1 MKIFTKFICLLI
13 VAISLLTGC
22 DIENKCSCI
31 EIENKCSSIKIKN
44 NVRYFKGVNLSNSF
58 KNGITNTKIINS
70 SQELRDIFYKTEI
83 NQDVYPDAKEIIK
96 MYDDDFFNE
105 NALVAIAIWT
115 GPDTEVKV
123 TSFEPKNNKLK
134 ITVES
139 ISEVALPGTS
149 SILVVKNHL
158 ILIETTKEEIKDCTD
173 VEVTENEVS
182 VCSNNTDCS
191 K

>member
-13 VAISLLTGC
+13 VAVSLLTGC
-22 DIENKCSCI
+22 DIENKCSSI
-31 EIENKCSSIKIKN
+31 EIKN

-139 ISEVALPGTS
+139 ISEVALPGTT

-182 VCSNNTDCS
+182 VCSNDTDCS

>member
-1 MKIFTKFICLLI
+1 MKIFTKFICLSI
-13 VAISLLTGC
+13 VAVSLLTGC

-31 EIENKCSSIKIKN
+31 EIENKCSSIEIKN

-105 NALVAIAIWT
+105 NALVALSQQLS
-115 GPDTEVKV
+115 DSYDCKV
-123 TSFEPKNNKLK
+123 TAFKTKDKKVQVTIDIKTHQCPGFPYAGFVNNW
-134 ITVES
+134 
-139 ISEVALPGTS
+139 
-149 SILVVKNHL
+149 L
-158 ILIETTKEEIKDCTD
+158 ILIEVSQEEIKDCTD
-173 VEVTENEVS
+173 VEVTIAEPS
-182 VCSNNTDCS
+182 C
-191 K
+191 